1 MDHVIHYFNDG
12 LLVKE
17 LAGDGQ
23 MLGGRHQE
31 LIKETVDVIPPSDSP
46 FKVWLFR
53 LKTALLKALLDQEYK
68 IYRFFF
74 KSDIA

>member
-31 LIKETVDVIPPSDSP
+31 LIKETVDVIPSDSP

-68 IYRFFF
+68 IYCFFF